1 MIRIFIFFTFLYI
14 GFIYTTDIISQ
25 KVNTVKSNVQKATL
39 CSVMIFAKPI
49 VSSFRADDAL
59 LIEIAVTALRF
70 QALTLPAMS
79 FIIITNM
86 YLQNTKNTAF
96 ATILAISRQGVLF
109 ILVLMILS
117 NTLGILGIQL
127 SQPIAD
133 VLTFIISIPLS
144 IISFKA
150 LNKQ

>member
-1 MIRIFIFFTFLYI
+1 
-14 GFIYTTDIISQ
+14 
-25 KVNTVKSNVQKATL
+25 
-39 CSVMIFAKPI
+39 MIFAKPI